1 MNNPILFVDALGNL
15 SIMNIVNGVIQVA
28 SGAFMMKAGVG
39 VTVGSGGLAAAGG
52 VVLTAWGAMSIVNGV
67 NTIMSEFGLSDN
79 QDAVQVQIAQVIT
92 ERITGEP
99 LSREG
104 KQHIVMAYTAA
115 DIVMS
120 CASIK
125 ISWQAM
131 VKEKA
136 IYTYAVHSSE
146 DVMVQLDKTRP
157 ASLLKLTEMSSTI
170 HLTGTLNG
178 TSMSNGLSIIMD
190 YKALWVDVYEESDA
204 IFNPEY

>member
-1 MNNPILFVDALGNL
+1 M
-15 SIMNIVNGVIQVA
+15 IVVKFEG
-28 SGAFMMKAGVG
+28 
-39 VTVGSGGLAAAGG
+39 
-52 VVLTAWGAMSIVNGV
+52 
-67 NTIMSEFGLSDN
+67 E
-79 QDAVQVQIAQVIT
+79 
-92 ERITGEP
+92 TGEP
-99 LSREG
+99 LSQEG
-104 KQHIVMAYTAA
+104 KQRIVMAYTAA

-125 ISWQAM
+125 ISWQTM

-146 DVMVQLDKTRP
+146 DVMVQLDKTRS

-190 YKALWVDVYEESDA
+190 YKALWTDIYEESDA